1 MSASPV
7 LFDSAYPGS
16 MHKREY
22 GDYVDR
28 NDNASLAAALLENM
42 QALRIRVNDLE
53 AVASERDRLKAL
65 NAELAAALS
74 GMVEITELTIG
85 WLPTP
90 PNADGPLIV
99 ARAAL
104 AKHNR
109 ETQ

>member
-1 MSASPV
+1 MRCAQKGC
-7 LFDSAYPGS
+7 GS
-16 MHKREY
+16 YAFNLAHD
-22 GDYVDR
+22 GVDQG
-28 NDNASLAAALLENM
+28 SLCDVHYWQS
-42 QALRIRVNDLE
+42 QANQ
-53 AVASERDRLKAL
+53 LKAL